1 MKKSLIFLSIF
12 VVLLI
17 AFFDAMDR
25 FAELEK
31 VSANTPAQVEMKQMM
46 NKQEDKI
53 KNNIPDFQYNEKQ
66 NAQSI
71 QDKMNNG
78 RLDNQNQLNNVDK
91 RRNTINNRQ

>member
-25 FAELEK
+25 FAELAK

-53 KNNIPDFQYNEKQ
+53 KNNIPDFQDNEKQ

>member
-1 MKKSLIFLSIF
+1 M
-12 VVLLI
+12 VLLI

-53 KNNIPDFQYNEKQ
+53 KNNIPDFQDNEKQ

>member
-53 KNNIPDFQYNEKQ
+53 KNNIPDFQDNEKQ